1 MNGTATRS
9 AYAEAVAGWDA
20 LPDTLTADTYA
31 AILKGLTRALRRDDV
46 DGVRAA
52 LGLGATSATIP
63 TPVHFCRDESVKE
76 LEGYTFSGWR
86 CRYCLRPTPGP
97 HYTLTANPPGA
108 TP

>member
-31 AILKGLTRALRRDDV
+31 AILDSLTRALRRDDV

-63 TPVHFCRDESVKE
+63 TPAHFCRDESVKD
-76 LEGYTFSGWR
+76 LEGWAFDGWR
-86 CRYCLRPTPGP
+86 CRYCLRRTSGP
-97 HYTLTANPPGA
+97 AYTLTATRPEGA
-108 TP
+108 P